1 MQRQILGAGDEVGG
15 HATALIDLTARFALD
30 RGFNVV
36 LEGILNADWY
46 TEVLLRLIENHRGIS
61 RCYLYDLSFD
71 ETVRRHGT
79 KPVASAFGVS
89 ALKKWWRGLP
99 AGPRSG

>member
-46 TEVLLRLIENHRGIS
+46 TEVLLRLIETTEAS
-61 RCYLYDLSFD
+61 RAATSMTSLSTRPSD
-71 ETVRRHGT
+71 GT
-79 KPVASAFGVS
+79 APSQ
-89 ALKKWWRGLP
+89 
-99 AGPRSG
+99 